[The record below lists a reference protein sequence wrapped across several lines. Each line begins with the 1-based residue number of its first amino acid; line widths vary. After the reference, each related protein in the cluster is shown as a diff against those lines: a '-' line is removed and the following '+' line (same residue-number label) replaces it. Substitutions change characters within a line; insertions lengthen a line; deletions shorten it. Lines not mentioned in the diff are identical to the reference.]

1 MNTAIEK
8 LIGKEV
14 TVTLRSSVAVQLK
27 GVLIQA
33 DATFL
38 VLEQNKSEVVI
49 PLTSVL
55 HFLAT
60 PTG

>member
-38 VLEQNKSEVVI
+38 VLEQNKNEVVI

-60 PTG
+60 PAG

>member
-49 PLTSVL
+49 PDRKAHV
-55 HFLAT
+55 
-60 PTG
+60 

>member
-8 LIGKEV
+8 LIGKNV

-38 VLEQNKSEVVI
+38 VLEQNQNEVVI

-60 PTG
+60 PVG

>member
-55 HFLAT
+55 HFPAT